1 MKLKIQYGT
10 EVCTVPLRAVS
21 EKGAERTDLLV
32 LLNLSACPS
41 LAEDIPAL
49 AKKIGCTVKKTE
61 SAIDFWIEC
70 GIFERA
76 DNSPDERK
84 GTSEPSQPHVQER
97 TDPDKKTRFE
107 SRPTYDSAEIA
118 AIAAREG
125 GTIRML
131 IDECQRIT
139 EKIFTPSETSKI
151 IGMVD
156 YLGLDL
162 EHILSLFTYCVR
174 RGKKSVSYIEK
185 TAYNLYDEGID
196 SAAKLEEYIKHKEAL
211 ESKEAEQ
218 KALIGISGRSL
229 VQKERDA
236 FKKWQEEW
244 KLSPDII
251 RRGYEETVTKTGKY
265 NLAYLSKVLE
275 SWYLAGLTT
284 IQKIEESENK
294 FHSDKAKETEEIS
307 SGSFDTDEF
316 VALALK
322 RSYDSAAKQE
332 ISEK

>member
-10 EVCTVPLRAVS
+10 EVCTIPLRAVS

-41 LAEDIPAL
+41 MADDIPAL
-49 AKKIGCTVKKTE
+49 AKKIGCTVKKIE

-70 GIFERA
+70 GVFELA
-76 DNSPDERK
+76 EGGSCEEKIASANGQSHEREE
-84 GTSEPSQPHVQER
+84 S
-97 TDPDKKTRFE
+97 DPEKKTRFE
-107 SRPTYDSAEIA
+107 NRPVYDSAEIA
-118 AIAAREG
+118 AIASRDN
-125 GTIRML
+125 GTVRML

-162 EHILSLFTYCVR
+162 EHILLLFTYCVR

-196 SAAKLEEYIKHKEAL
+196 SAAKLEEYIKHKEEL
-211 ESKEAEQ
+211 ESKENEQ
-218 KALIGISGRSL
+218 KALLGISGRSL
-229 VQKERDA
+229 VQKEREA
-236 FKKWQEEW
+236 FKKWQDEW
-244 KLSPDII
+244 HLTPEII
-251 RRGYEETVTKTGKY
+251 RLGYEETVTKTGKY
-265 NLAYLSKVLE
+265 NLAYLAKVLE

-284 IQKIEESENK
+284 IQKITEAENK
-294 FHSDKAKETEEIS
+294 FHSEKTKETQSIGS
-307 SGSFDTDEF
+307 SSFDTDEF

-332 ISEK
+332 ASDK

>member
-1 MKLKIQYGT
+1 MKLKIHYGT
-10 EVCTVPLRAVS
+10 EVCTIPLRAVS

-41 LAEDIPAL
+41 MAEDIPAL

-70 GIFERA
+70 GVFERVE
-76 DNSPDERK
+76 NGSDEEK
-84 GTSEPSQPHVQER
+84 ITAETGQSHEQEKK
-97 TDPDKKTRFE
+97 DPEKKTRFE
-107 SRPTYDSAEIA
+107 NTPTYDSAEIA
-118 AIAAREG
+118 AIASRDG
-125 GTIRML
+125 GTVRML

-174 RGKKSVSYIEK
+174 RGKKSISYIEK

-196 SAAKLEEYIKHKEAL
+196 SAEKLEEYIKHKEEL
-211 ESKEAEQ
+211 ESKETEQ
-218 KALIGISGRSL
+218 KALLGISGRSL
-229 VQKERDA
+229 VQKEREA
-236 FKKWQEEW
+236 FKKWQDEW
-244 KLSPDII
+244 KLTPEII

-265 NLAYLSKVLE
+265 NLAYMSKVLE

-284 IQKIEESENK
+284 IQKITEAENK
-294 FHSDKAKETEEIS
+294 FHSEKAKETQS
-307 SGSFDTDEF
+307 DSNGSFDTDEF

-322 RSYDSAAKQE
+322 RSYDSAAKQNT
-332 ISEK
+332 SDK